1 MAERIIDLNEP
12 VETVL
17 RHVRAFGATGS
28 FVFLGGAWLTVKR
41 AVGWTEPHDAIS
53 GTVVHVY
60 NKCIVAAVPDGCV
73 GFLEIELTPPQIIA
87 EALGNM

>member
-1 MAERIIDLNEP
+1 MAERIIDLNQP
-12 VETVL
+12 VEAVL

-28 FVFLGGAWLTVKR
+28 FVFIGGAWLTVKR

-60 NKCIVAAVPDGCV
+60 NKCIVTAVPDGYV
-73 GFLEIELTPPQIIA
+73 GFLEIELTPPQVIA
-87 EALGNM
+87 EALVNM